1 MQSRLILA
9 FGLGAVTGLGG
20 TLGSLHLREGWR
32 GPQKQEEGSEE
43 LAANAEQESDVLLF
57 KLVTAPSWSHAIVQ
71 YLLHFSNTCTYGRLS
86 SPHTRTHRYGVP
98 EPPLSSHVYTSHT
111 LAYDRTRRIPVWAAE
126 RLTKERVLSKEG
138 NRKHSNFKVCLLITT
153 SPRQH

>member
-32 GPQKQEEGSEE
+32 GAQKQEERSEE

-57 KLVTAPSWSHAIVQ
+57 KLVMAPSWSHDIVQ

-86 SPHTRTHRYGVP
+86 SPHTQVWCTKA
-98 EPPLSSHVYTSHT
+98 PPLLSRLHLSHACLRQNSKGTS
-111 LAYDRTRRIPVWAAE
+111 VG
-126 RLTKERVLSKEG
+126 S
-138 NRKHSNFKVCLLITT
+138 
-153 SPRQH
+153 

>member
-20 TLGSLHLREGWR
+20 TLGSLHLRERWR

-57 KLVTAPSWSHAIVQ
+57 KLVMAPSWSHDIAVLVT
-71 YLLHFSNTCTYGRLS
+71 LLKYMHLWQTLIS
-86 SPHTRTHRYGVP
+86 SHMHRYGVP

-138 NRKHSNFKVCLLITT
+138 NRKRSKFKVLFA
-153 SPRQH
+153 

>member
-32 GPQKQEEGSEE
+32 GPQKQEERSEE

-57 KLVTAPSWSHAIVQ
+57 KLVMAPSWSHDIVQ
-71 YLLHFSNTCTYGRLS
+71 YLLHFSKTCTYGRLS
-86 SPHTRTHRYGVP
+86 SPHTHTQVWCTKA
-98 EPPLSSHVYTSHT
+98 PPLLSRLYLSH
-111 LAYDRTRRIPVWAAE
+111 A
-126 RLTKERVLSKEG
+126 
-138 NRKHSNFKVCLLITT
+138 CL
-153 SPRQH
+153 